1 MQKQTFHRPEELKRV
16 LQFAVGRQLT
26 LSRPLVMGIL
36 NVTPDSFSD
45 GGRYASTDAAVE
57 HALQMEQSG
66 ADIIDIGGESTR
78 PGARPVEEE
87 KELKRVIPVI
97 QRLRDLSDIPIS
109 IDTYKAN
116 VAKAALEAGAD
127 MVNDISG
134 LRFDT
139 KMLPLIADRRV
150 VVVIMHMQGSPREMQ
165 VDPHYDDCV
174 AEILEFF
181 KRRITLC
188 TKQGIDK
195 SKIILDPGLGFG
207 KRLIDNINI
216 LSRFDE
222 FTQLGVPVMVAASRK
237 SFIGMLHDTDKAAD
251 LRLGGSLSA
260 AIVGVMKGGAIVRT
274 HDVAETVEALK
285 VLQAVKDSK

>member
-16 LQFAVGRQLT
+16 LQFAVGRQVT

-45 GGRYASTDAAVE
+45 GGLFATVEVAVE
-57 HALQMEQSG
+57 HALKMEQSG

-78 PGARPVEEE
+78 PGAKPVDEE

-97 QRLRDLSDIPIS
+97 KRLRDLSDIPIS

-116 VAKAALEAGAD
+116 VAEAALDAGAD

-139 KMLPLIADRRV
+139 RMLPLVADRRV
-150 VVVIMHMQGSPREMQ
+150 VVVIMHMQGSPRAMQ

-174 AEILEFF
+174 AEILAFF
-181 KRRITLC
+181 RRRIALC
-188 TKQGIDK
+188 IKQGVDK
-195 SKIILDPGLGFG
+195 SRIIIDPGIGFG
-207 KRLIDNINI
+207 KRLNDNLEI
-216 LSRFDE
+216 LSRFEE
-222 FTQLGVPVMVAASRK
+222 FTQLGPPVMVAASRK
-237 SFIGMLHDTDKAAD
+237 SFIGMLHDTEKEAH

-260 AIVGVMKGGAIVRT
+260 AIVGVMKGGAVVRT
-274 HDVAETVEALK
+274 HDVTETVEALK
-285 VLQAVKDSK
+285 ILQAVREAR

>member
-26 LSRPLVMGIL
+26 LSRPQVMGIL

-45 GGRYASTDAAVE
+45 GGRFATTDAAVE

-78 PGARPVEEE
+78 PGAKPVEEE

-97 QRLRDLSDIPIS
+97 KRLRDLTTIPIS

-116 VAKAALEAGAD
+116 VAEAALDAGAD

-134 LRFDT
+134 LRFDIR
-139 KMLPLIADRRV
+139 MASLVADRRV

-181 KRRITLC
+181 RRRIALC

-195 SKIILDPGLGFG
+195 SKIIIDPGLGFG
-207 KRLIDNINI
+207 KRLNDNVEI
-216 LSRFDE
+216 LSRFEE

-237 SFIGMLHDTDKAAD
+237 SFIGMLHDTEKEAHH
-251 LRLGGSLSA
+251 RLGGSLSA

-274 HDVAETVEALK
+274 HDVAETVEAIK
-285 VLQAVKDSK
+285 VLQAVREAR

>member
-45 GGRYASTDAAVE
+45 GGQFTTAEVAVE
-57 HALQMEQSG
+57 HALEMVQSG

-78 PGARPVEEE
+78 PGAQPVEEDE
-87 KELKRVIPVI
+87 ELKRIIPVI
-97 QRLRDLSDIPIS
+97 ESLRDQSTIPIS

-116 VAKAALEAGAD
+116 VAEAALDAGAD

-139 KMLPLIADRRV
+139 RMLKLISDRRV
-150 VVVIMHMQGSPREMQ
+150 VVVIMHMKGSPREMQ

-181 KRRITLC
+181 KQSIALC
-188 TKQGIDK
+188 TEQGIDK
-195 SKIILDPGLGFG
+195 SKIILDPGIGFG
-207 KRLIDNINI
+207 KRLYDNVEI
-216 LSRFDE
+216 LSRFEE
-222 FTQLGVPVMVAASRK
+222 FTRFGVPVMVAASRK
-237 SFIGMLHDTDKAAD
+237 SFIGMLHDADKAAD

-274 HDVAETVEALK
+274 HDVTETVEALK
-285 VLQAVKDSK
+285 VVQAIRNSK

>member
-26 LSRPLVMGIL
+26 LSRPLVVGIL

-45 GGRYASTDAAVE
+45 GGRYASTDTAVE
-57 HALQMEQSG
+57 HALRMEQDG

-78 PGARPVEEE
+78 PGAKPVEEE

-97 QRLRDLSDIPIS
+97 KRLRDLTTIPIS

-116 VAKAALEAGAD
+116 VAEAALDAGAD

-134 LRFDT
+134 LRFDVR
-139 KMLPLIADRRV
+139 MLPLVADRRV

-181 KRRITLC
+181 KQRIDLC
-188 TKQGIDK
+188 TKHGIDK
-195 SKIILDPGLGFG
+195 SKIIIDPGLGFG
-207 KRLIDNINI
+207 KRLYDNVDI
-216 LSRFDE
+216 LNRFEE

-237 SFIGMLHDTDKAAD
+237 SFIGMLHDTQKEAHH
-251 LRLGGSLSA
+251 RLGGSLSA

-285 VLQAVKDSK
+285 VLQAVKESK

>member
-16 LQFAVGRQLT
+16 LQLAVGRQLT

-45 GGRYASTDAAVE
+45 GGRFASTDKAVE
-57 HALQMEQSG
+57 HALRMEQDG

-78 PGARPVEEE
+78 PGAKPVEEE
-87 KELKRVIPVI
+87 NELERVIPVI

-116 VAKAALEAGAD
+116 VAGAALDAGAD
-127 MVNDISG
+127 LVNDISG

-139 KMLPLIADRRV
+139 NMIPLVAERRV
-150 VVVIMHMQGSPREMQ
+150 VVVIMHIQGSPREMQ

-174 AEILEFF
+174 ADVLEFF
-181 KRRITLC
+181 RRRIDLC
-188 TKQGIDK
+188 VKHGIDK
-195 SKIILDPGLGFG
+195 SKIVIDPGIGFG
-207 KRLIDNINI
+207 KRLNDNLDI

-222 FTQLGVPVMVAASRK
+222 FTRLGVPVMVAASRK
-237 SFIGMLHDTDKAAD
+237 SFIGQLHDAEKDAH

-260 AIVGVMKGGAIVRT
+260 AIVGVMQGGAIVRA

-285 VLQAVKDSK
+285 LLQAVKESK